1 MNREKNYMRTDTFSE
16 KHIKKGAPIE
26 RDLGE
31 KPSGPTILCLSRSY
45 LSRLLPAIEARHAG
59 ARYLHVVQTER
70 ERAYVESIGGTV
82 VMSIEGVVRDA
93 LREDRDRWQE
103 PADFREVTGYPW
115 APIAS
120 DRYLPTFS
128 PDLQERIAGAL
139 YHGLARVFES
149 YEIDAFLSEPVAL
162 FVTHCAFYL
171 SRKHGA
177 RRLMWCNP
185 WFPDLFYFADGIEIS
200 KPVRTN
206 SVSPQERKRLAAEIE
221 TYFDGVVA
229 DRRGPA
235 YHPSFFK
242 GKLSPTA
249 IFKQRRGEQAL
260 IVQPGLTARLLQRA
274 RLTRA
279 QLTRLAFPR
288 FGDVL
293 TAGAVD
299 EHRRYLRAL
308 SSGPDCYDS
317 VPIAHDPRGVVYPL
331 QYEPEASLLYF
342 APDFRDQAVLV
353 ENVLRSLPAD
363 ATLWVKEHPNQ
374 FGALGADNWQK
385 LKRKYGALRFVHGRQ
400 SGRDL
405 IRNSA
410 LVVSVTSSAGMDA
423 LALGRQVLVTGRV
436 YYREWPGATPIKSY
450 AQLAEALNNPN
461 YYQPVENRAALIEA
475 LVDQGA
481 KCYRGDPQPR
491 SDLFSP
497 ENLDLLIAAISAECA
512 APVPAY

>member
-1 MNREKNYMRTDTFSE
+1 MSNST
-16 KHIKKGAPIE
+16 
-26 RDLGE
+26 
-31 KPSGPTILCLSRSY
+31 GPTILCLSRSY
-45 LSRLLPAIEARHAG
+45 LSRLLPAMEARHPG
-59 ARYLHVVQTER
+59 AKYLHVVQTEG

-103 PADFREVTGYPW
+103 PTDFREVTGYSW
-115 APIAS
+115 SPIAS

-139 YHGLARVFES
+139 YQGLARVFEGHR
-149 YEIDAFLSEPVAL
+149 IDAFLSEPVAL

-185 WFPDLFYFADGIEIS
+185 WFPDMFYFADGIEIS
-200 KPVRTN
+200 RPARATP
-206 SVSPQERKRLAAEIE
+206 VSPKERDQLAGEIE

-242 GKLSPTA
+242 GKLSPLA
-249 IFKQRRGEQAL
+249 IFRQRRGEQAL

-279 QLTRLAFPR
+279 QVMRLGFPR

-308 SSGPDCYDS
+308 STGPDCYDA
-317 VPIAHDPRGVVYPL
+317 VPSAHDPQGVVYPL

-342 APDFRDQAVLV
+342 APDFRDQPVLV
-353 ENVLRSLPAD
+353 ENVLRALPAG

-374 FGALGADNWQK
+374 FGALGADVWQR

-423 LALGRQVLVTGRV
+423 LALGRQVLVTGQV
-436 YYREWPGATPIKSY
+436 YYRHWAGATAISSY
-450 AQLAEALNNPN
+450 AQLAEALNDSSH
-461 YYQPVENRAALIEA
+461 YEPVDNRTGLIEA
-475 LVDQGA
+475 LVDQGMS
-481 KCYRGDPQPR
+481 CYRGDPQPR
-491 SDLFSP
+491 GDLFSP
-497 ENLDLLIAAISAECA
+497 ENLDLLVAAVSAECA
-512 APVPAY
+512 APVRPY

>member
-1 MNREKNYMRTDTFSE
+1 MEV
-16 KHIKKGAPIE
+16 
-26 RDLGE
+26 
-31 KPSGPTILCLSRSY
+31 
-45 LSRLLPAIEARHAG
+45 RHSG

-70 ERAYVESIGGTV
+70 ERTYVESVGGTV
-82 VMSIEGVVRDA
+82 VMSIEEVVRDA
-93 LREDRDRWQE
+93 LRENRDRWDE

-120 DRYLPTFS
+120 DRYLPTFG
-128 PDLQERIAGAL
+128 PDMQERIAGAL

-149 YEIDAFLSEPVAL
+149 HRIDAFLSEPVAL

-171 SRKHGA
+171 SRKHGV
-177 RRLMWCNP
+177 RRLMWGNP
-185 WFPDLFYFADGIEIS
+185 WFPDWFYFADGIEIS
-200 KPVRTN
+200 QPVRAN
-206 SVSPQERKRLAAEIE
+206 AVSLAEREKLAAEIE
-221 TYFDGVVA
+221 AYFDGVVA

-235 YHPSFFK
+235 YHPSFFR

-249 IFKQRRGEQAL
+249 IFRQRRGEQAL
-260 IVQPGLTARLLQRA
+260 IVQPGFTARLLQRA

-279 QLTRLAFPR
+279 QLTRLGFPR

-308 SSGPDCYDS
+308 STGPDCYDA
-317 VPIAHDPRGVVYPL
+317 VPIAHDARGVVYPL

-342 APDFRDQAVLV
+342 APDFRDQTVLV
-353 ENVLRSLPAD
+353 ENILRALPAG

-374 FGALGADNWQK
+374 FGALGADHWRN

-423 LALGRQVLVTGRV
+423 LALGRKVLVTGRV
-436 YYREWPGATPIKSY
+436 YYRDWPGATPIDSY
-450 AQLAEALNNPN
+450 AQLAEALNDPAH
-461 YYQPVENRAALIEA
+461 YEPVENRAALIKA
-475 LVDQGA
+475 LVEQGA
-481 KCYRGDPQPR
+481 NCYRGDPQP
-491 SDLFSP
+491 SGDLFSP
-497 ENLDLLIAAISAECA
+497 DNLDLLIAAVSAECA
-512 APVPAY
+512 AAVPAY